1 MKKLGFGFMR
11 LPLKAD
17 GAIDNETLCSMV
29 DYYLEHGF
37 TYFDTSY
44 VYHGGRSETAI
55 RETTDKYGR
64 RLRSLAYGIVE
75 DLHTAEE
82 CENDTYMEAWN
93 AIPPHRPDSL
103 AAFLCKLNRR
113 ISIDLLRKRESLK
126 RGGSQYMLSLSELSE
141 CLPGGEDTE
150 QAVDGKLLAAAIT
163 EFVRRLPEKNRRVFL
178 GRYYFLDSV
187 QEVAGYCGMTQAN
200 VKTIL
205 HRTRIAL
212 REYLEQE
219 GFL

>member
-1 MKKLGFGFMR
+1 MEDSGILALYWQR
-11 LPLKAD
+11 QPA
-17 GAIDNETLCSMV
+17 A
-29 DYYLEHGF
+29 LEQ
-37 TYFDTSY
+37 TE
-44 VYHGGRSETAI
+44 R
-55 RETTDKYGR
+55 KYG
-64 RLRSLAYGIVE
+64 SLLMGVAYNVLASRE
-75 DLHTAEE
+75 DSEE
-82 CENDTYMEAWN
+82 SVNDTYLAAWN

-103 AAFLCKLNRR
+103 AAFLCKLTRR
-113 ISIDLLRKRESLK
+113 IAIDLLRKRESLK
-126 RGGSQYMLSLSELSE
+126 RGGSQYNLSLSELSA

-150 QAVDGKLLAAAIT
+150 SAVDGKLLAAAIT
-163 EFVRRLPEKNRRVFL
+163 EFVKGLPEKNRRVFL

-205 HRTRIAL
+205 HRTRLAL